1 MTTTEHA
8 SLYSIVK
15 RKIMKKIQIGK
26 YKVGDKLP
34 TEMEL
39 CEEYNVSRTTVRIAL
54 QELSL
59 EGRINK
65 IQGKGTFV
73 SKPKIQQSLS
83 TIEKGFASQIIE
95 QGYEPKTDII
105 DLQVIPADP
114 SLADHLKIKENDPVH
129 RLVRIR
135 YANDEPLF
143 YAISYIPWHFAPGL
157 VNDEEACKGSLY
169 QILQNKYGVKIH
181 KTIEEIEPILA
192 NKSISEYLSV
202 SEGSPVFS
210 LETVTYNTDLV
221 PIEYSESTFRGDR
234 SKFTIERL
242 YSPIVSEL

>member
-1 MTTTEHA
+1 MD
-8 SLYSIVK
+8 
-15 RKIMKKIQIGK
+15 K

-169 QILQNKYGVKIH
+169 QTLQNKYGVKIH

>member
-1 MTTTEHA
+1 M
-8 SLYSIVK
+8 
-15 RKIMKKIQIGK
+15 
-26 YKVGDKLP
+26 
-34 TEMEL
+34 
-39 CEEYNVSRTTVRIAL
+39 RT
-54 QELSL
+54 
-59 EGRINK
+59 
-65 IQGKGTFV
+65 
-73 SKPKIQQSLS
+73 
-83 TIEKGFASQIIE
+83 
-95 QGYEPKTDII
+95 
-105 DLQVIPADP
+105 IPAYL

-143 YAISYIPWHFAPGL
+143 YAISYVPWHFAPGL

-210 LETVTYNTDLV
+210 LETIAYNTDLV

>member
-1 MTTTEHA
+1 
-8 SLYSIVK
+8 
-15 RKIMKKIQIGK
+15 MKKIQIGQ

-143 YAISYIPWHFAPGL
+143 YAISYVPWHFAPGL

-202 SEGSPVFS
+202 TEGSPVFS
-210 LETVTYNTDLV
+210 LETITYNTDLV

>member
-1 MTTTEHA
+1 
-8 SLYSIVK
+8 
-15 RKIMKKIQIGK
+15 MKKIQIGQ

-54 QELSL
+54 QELAL

-83 TIEKGFASQIIE
+83 TAVKGFASQMIE
-95 QGYEPKTDII
+95 QGYEPKTEII
-105 DLQVIPADP
+105 DLRVIPADQ

-143 YAISYIPWHFAPGL
+143 YASSYIPWHFAPGL
-157 VNDEEACKGSLY
+157 INDEEECKGSLY
-169 QILQNKYGVKIH
+169 QLLQKKYDVKIH
-181 KTIEEIEPILA
+181 KTIEEIEPVLA
-192 NKSISEYLSV
+192 NKTISEYLHI
-202 SEGSPVFS
+202 SEGTPVLS
-210 LETVTYNTDLV
+210 LETITYNMELV

-234 SKFTIERL
+234 SKFTVERL
-242 YSPIVSEL
+242 YSI